1 MDKLL
6 YGVAYY
12 DEYMSLDRLDKD
24 IAMMKQAG
32 INYVRIAESTWATC
46 EPNDGE
52 FDFSH
57 VTRVMDAMEEAGI
70 QVIIGTP
77 TYAIPPWMVKKYPDV
92 LAVTKKGPGLYG
104 ARQIMDITHPGYRFH
119 AERVIR
125 KLMEVTAHRSCV
137 IGFQLDNETKPYGTA
152 GEHAQKLFVEYLKER
167 FHGDI
172 EAMNQSFG
180 LDYWSNRISRWEDFP
195 DVRGTI
201 NGSLG
206 GEFEAFQRILVTEFL
221 SWQAEIVK
229 EYARPDQFITH
240 NFDLEWRGHS
250 FGVQP
255 EVDHKEAA
263 KCLSLAGVD
272 IYHPAQKHLTGAE
285 IALGGDMTRSL
296 KNDNYLVLETQ
307 AQGFP
312 CWTPYPGQL
321 RLQAFSHVASGAV
334 GVGYWHWHSIHNSF
348 ETYWKGLLS
357 HDFEENA
364 VYKES
369 CRIGQEFARLS
380 SRLVNLKKKND
391 VAILVSNRSLTA
403 LNWFGIRAVSGNN
416 GDVFYN
422 DVLRWIYDTLYRM
435 NIECD
440 ILWPDAENFEQYK
453 VIITPALYAAED
465 GLLEKLER
473 YTANGGCLISTFKTG
488 FANEYCKVSH
498 ERQPHLLSEVFGIHY
513 NHFTFPE
520 DVTLSGI
527 GEGSEAKTFMELL
540 IPDSAEILS
549 GYVHPA
555 WQDYAAITRNRYEKG
570 LGYYLGCMT
579 DTDTLKRVLKMALTE
594 SGVPIP
600 QVQFPI
606 ILRKGENREGHTLR
620 FFLNFSSDTQQIPYP
635 YPQGT
640 EILTNRPAVPG
651 EELYVKP
658 WDLCIVEEN

>member
-12 DEYMSLDRLDKD
+12 DEYMPTDRLDKD
-24 IAMMKQAG
+24 IAMMKKAG

-46 EPNDGE
+46 EPKDGE

-57 VTRVMDAMEEAGI
+57 VIRVMDAMEEAGI

-92 LAVTKKGPGLYG
+92 LAVTKKGPGIYG
-104 ARQIMDITHPGYRFH
+104 SRQIMDITHPGYRFH

-152 GEHAQKLFVEYLKER
+152 GEHAQKLFAEYLKER

-206 GEFEAFQRILVTEFL
+206 GEFEAFQRSLVTEFL

-250 FGVQP
+250 FGIQP

-272 IYHPAQKHLTGAE
+272 IYHPAQDHLTGAE

-465 GLLEKLER
+465 ALLKKLER

-498 ERQPHLLSEVFGIHY
+498 ERQPHLLSKVFGIHY
-513 NHFTFPE
+513 NRFTFPE

-549 GYVHPA
+549 AYVHPA
-555 WQDYAAITRNRYEKG
+555 WQGYAAITRNRHEKG

-579 DTDTLKRVLKMALTE
+579 DTDTLKRVLKIALTE

-606 ILRKGENREGHTLR
+606 ILRKGESRDGHTFR
-620 FFLNFSSDTQQIPYP
+620 FFLNFSPNTQQIPYP

-640 EILTNRPAVPG
+640 EILANRPVVPG
-651 EELYVKP
+651 EELSVKP